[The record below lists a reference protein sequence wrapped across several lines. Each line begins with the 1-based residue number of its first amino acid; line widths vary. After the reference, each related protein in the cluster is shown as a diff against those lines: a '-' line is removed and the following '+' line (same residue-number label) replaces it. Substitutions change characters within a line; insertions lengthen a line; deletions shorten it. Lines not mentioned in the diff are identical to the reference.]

1 MHPRTRPGSAAP
13 KGSALLNRRLRSS
26 LALLALA
33 SLSAC
38 VSFGAKPPPS
48 LLTITSAA
56 AIPAGQT
63 QSSANAKTITI
74 LVPVVSQA
82 LATQR
87 VPVQTSDTSIAYV
100 VNAVWVEPPARLFA
114 RLLSDTIAAKTGRVV
129 LSTAQSLSDPG
140 ARLTG
145 ELRSFGV
152 ESGTNQAVVVYDA
165 SLVREGNVV
174 EKRRFEAR
182 VPVSEIAAD
191 AVGVG
196 INQAANQ
203 VAGEVADWVGR

>member
-1 MHPRTRPGSAAP
+1 MRVGTL
-13 KGSALLNRRLRSS
+13 KTS
-26 LALLALA
+26 LALLAMA
-33 SLSAC
+33 PLSAC

-48 LLTITSAA
+48 LLTITSASA
-56 AIPAGQT
+56 VPAGQT
-63 QSSANAKTITI
+63 MSSANAKTITI
-74 LVPVVSQA
+74 LVPAVSQA

-100 VNAVWVEPPARLFA
+100 VNALWVEPPARLFA

-129 LSTAQSLSDPG
+129 LSTSQSLSDPG

-165 SLVREGNVV
+165 ALVREGNVV

-203 VAGEVADWVGR
+203 VAGEVADWVGH

>member
-1 MHPRTRPGSAAP
+1 MQPRGL
-13 KGSALLNRRLRSS
+13 KSS

-33 SLSAC
+33 PLSAC

-48 LLTITSAA
+48 LLTITSAS

-63 QSSANAKTITI
+63 QSSATAKTITI
-74 LVPVVSQA
+74 LVPAVSQA

-114 RLLSDTIAAKTGRVV
+114 RLLSDTIAAQTGRVV
-129 LSTAQSLSDPG
+129 LSTSQSLSDPG

-165 SLVREGNVV
+165 ALVREGKVV

-203 VAGEVADWVGR
+203 VAGEVAEWVGR